1 MAKIELGKVIDLII
15 KEDNAGVDALL
26 ENWFKQQTIQIHESI
41 MEDDSIATDQN
52 EIENEEYFGS
62 NDLSEDEENEDGDKA
77 QQIISLL
84 EYRIELL
91 MDVTGPQDPVIGY
104 FKKLISGLK
113 SGKIIPED
121 FNGKI
126 DIASEIY
133 HLTDEGQGHGGDTD
147 YSEGVAE
154 DIRDIVGGD
163 YLDEGDE
170 TSDEDDTGVPS
181 DLEDPDADE
190 ISDDV
195 TSFSTDP
202 DVIQDQF
209 ADVNADLERL
219 EAEFD
224 EIFGDSSSDVDID
237 DEEYT
242 DEDEISEEVTDS
254 ELDADEDDMMNDL
267 DDDDDFG
274 PYDDLAEALKLDLV
288 SIPDL
293 EDEDGDEVGSGN
305 DGIKGQNTKS
315 PALQRGVDERFEGA
329 GPVEIKSPNNVK
341 GYPEFPKP
349 NVKEGNGAKGT
360 IRNKAEPLTNVP
372 EGGDK
377 SATLNKS
384 FPKGNDK
391 SILGD
396 GADSREATI
405 KKIARK

>member
-26 ENWFKQQTIQIHESI
+26 ENWFRQQTKQIHESI
-41 MEDDSIATDQN
+41 MEDDSIATDQD
-52 EIENEEYFGS
+52 EIDSEEHFGS
-62 NDLSEDEENEDGDKA
+62 NDLSEDEESEEDLD
-77 QQIISLL
+77 L
-84 EYRIELL
+84 ENDGSDL
-91 MDVTGPQDPVIGY
+91 D
-104 FKKLISGLK
+104 
-113 SGKIIPED
+113 
-121 FNGKI
+121 I
-126 DIASEIY
+126 DTEI
-133 HLTDEGQGHGGDTD
+133 
-147 YSEGVAE
+147 
-154 DIRDIVGGD
+154 
-163 YLDEGDE
+163 
-170 TSDEDDTGVPS
+170 SDEDDTGVAS
-181 DLEDPDADE
+181 DLDDPDT
-190 ISDDV
+190 SGVPDDV
-195 TSFSTDP
+195 TTFSTDP

-224 EIFGDSSSDVDID
+224 EIFGTSDSDLDTDSEDAGDINSDDLS
-237 DEEYT
+237 
-242 DEDEISEEVTDS
+242 EDVTDA

-267 DDDDDFG
+267 DDEEDED
-274 PYDDLAEALKLDLV
+274 PYGDLAEALKLDLV

-329 GPVEIKSPNNVK
+329 GPVEIKSPNNAK

-349 NVKEGNGAKGT
+349 DVKEGNGAKGT